1 MVAER
6 CAFVHD
12 SGRPCGGFAISGSS
26 HCFAHAPDQVEKRRN
41 ARRRGGQAGRVITVP
56 DSSLA
61 VRSLGDVLAIVE
73 LKINDVRAGRI
84 DIRIANA
91 IGVLANVA
99 ARTIQQADVENRIA
113 ALEAVLEPERRQAVA
128 HWRRA

>member
-1 MVAER
+1 M
-6 CAFVHD
+6 
-12 SGRPCGGFAISGSS
+12 
-26 HCFAHAPDQVEKRRN
+26 
-41 ARRRGGQAGRVITVP
+41 P